1 LGALSRNTQRKL
13 VGNAAHSR
21 KKGGVAMKRMKRIPA
36 VVSLVLFSACAAVC
50 QIQTPTQMPGFE
62 VASIKLSSTAGGGTQ
77 IGVSPGG
84 MFTAR
89 NVTVRTLIQ
98 EAYDLRDFQV
108 SGGPG
113 WLDEQLYDIV
123 AKGNGAAA
131 SDDEIRKMT
140 DEQRKAFKAQ
150 FLLKLQML
158 LADRFQLKVHRET
171 KELPI
176 YALIVAK
183 SGPKLKPVGGEP
195 VLGGLTVRGGD
206 AGQAVITGNSVTMAA
221 LARLLSSRVGRAVVE
236 MTNLTG
242 DYDFKMSFT
251 PDMAP
256 QPGSSGDGTDQPA
269 GVDSG
274 GPSIFTALQ
283 EQLGLRLEAQKGPVE
298 VVVIDSVQKA
308 SEN

>member
-1 LGALSRNTQRKL
+1 
-13 VGNAAHSR
+13 
-21 KKGGVAMKRMKRIPA
+21 MKRMKRMPA
-36 VVSLVLFSACAAVC
+36 AVSLVLFPAYAAVC
-50 QIQTPTQMPGFE
+50 QIQTPSQIPGFE
-62 VASIKLSSTAGGGTQ
+62 VASIKLSSPAGGGAQ

-98 EAYDLRDFQV
+98 QAFDLRDFQV

-113 WLDEQLYDIV
+113 WLDAQLYDIV
-123 AKGNGAAA
+123 AKGNGAAV

-158 LADRFQLKVHRET
+158 LADRFQLKAHRET
-171 KELPI
+171 RELPI

-183 SGPKLKPVGGEP
+183 SGPKIKPAGGETVP
-195 VLGGLTVRGGD
+195 GGLTVGGGD
-206 AGQAVITGNSVTMAA
+206 GGQTAITGSSVTMAA

-236 MTNLTG
+236 MTDLKG

-251 PDMAP
+251 PEMGP
-256 QPGSSGDGTDQPA
+256 QPGSPGDGTGQPA
-269 GVDSG
+269 GVDTG

-283 EQLGLRLEAQKGPVE
+283 EQLGPRLEAQKGPVE
-298 VVVIDSVQKA
+298 VVVIDSVQKP

>member
-1 LGALSRNTQRKL
+1 
-13 VGNAAHSR
+13 
-21 KKGGVAMKRMKRIPA
+21 MKRMKRIRG
-36 VVSLVLFSACAAVC
+36 VVSLVLFPAFAAVC
-50 QIQTPTQMPGFE
+50 QIQTLAQIPGFE
-62 VASIKLSSTAGGGTQ
+62 VASIKLSSPAGGGTQ

-98 EAYDLRDFQV
+98 QAYDLRDFQV

-113 WLDEQLYDIV
+113 WLDAQLYDIV
-123 AKGNGAAA
+123 AKGNGAAV

-140 DEQRKAFKAQ
+140 AEQRKAFKAQ

-158 LADRFQLKVHRET
+158 LADRFLLKVHRET

-183 SGPKLKPVGGEP
+183 SGPKIKSAGGEP
-195 VLGGLTVRGGD
+195 ALGGLTVRGGD
-206 AGQAVITGNSVTMAA
+206 AGQTVITGNSVPMAA
-221 LARLLSSRVGRAVVE
+221 LARLLSTRVGRAVVE
-236 MTNLTG
+236 MTNLKG

-251 PDMAP
+251 PDMGP
-256 QPGSSGDGTDQPA
+256 LPGSSGDGTDQPTV
-269 GVDSG
+269 VDTG

-298 VVVIDSVQKA
+298 VVVIDSVQKV